1 MTGKAEPRA
10 RNTSGGAGYDLT
22 SLALFRSVAG
32 SGSIAHAA
40 ALHGLVPSAVSKRI
54 SDLEALVGA
63 PLLTRHRRGVALTP
77 AGHDLLRHAEALRDA
92 VDRMEA
98 EMRGHATG
106 RRGAIRVAANS
117 SAISQFL
124 PEDLAEFV
132 VAHPDLD
139 VRLTE
144 MTSVE
149 VIDAVRSGT
158 ADLGIFS
165 GLTDAAGLTLMP
177 YRRDT
182 LVVVM
187 PADHPLAARRTLKLA
202 DVVGEPFVALQAGSS
217 IQAWLDR
224 RAEEIGARIRRQV
237 AVQSFDGVRRMVQAR
252 LGIAVLPF
260 GAIEPYLDATRLAMV
275 PLDEP
280 WAVRELLLAVRD
292 TGAIPPQTAALIA
305 TLRG

>member
-1 MTGKAEPRA
+1 MA
-10 RNTSGGAGYDLT
+10 GGTRYDLV
-22 SLALFRSVAG
+22 SLALFRSVASG
-32 SGSIAHAA
+32 GSIAQAA
-40 ALHGLVPSAVSKRI
+40 SLHGLVPSAVSKRI
-54 SDLEALVGA
+54 ADLEALVGV
-63 PLLTRHRRGVALTP
+63 PLLNRHRRGVELTP
-77 AGHDLLRHAEALRDA
+77 AGRDLLRHAEALRDA

-98 EMRGHATG
+98 EMGAHATG

-132 VAHPDLD
+132 TAHPDLT
-139 VRLTE
+139 VNLAE

-149 VIDAVRSGT
+149 VIEAVRAGRV
-158 ADLGIFS
+158 DLGIFS
-165 GLTDAAGLTLMP
+165 GLTDAAGLSILP

-187 PADHPLAARRTLKLA
+187 PADHPLARNRVLRLE

-217 IQAWLDR
+217 IQTWIER
-224 RAEEIGARIRRQV
+224 RAEELGARIRTQV

-260 GAIEPYLDATRLAMV
+260 GAVEPYLDATRLAMV

-280 WAVRELLLAVRD
+280 WATRDLLLAVRD
-292 TGAIPPQTAALIA
+292 LAAVSPQTAALIA
-305 TLRG
+305 TLRGQAG

>member
-1 MTGKAEPRA
+1 MA
-10 RNTSGGAGYDLT
+10 GGTRYDLV
-22 SLALFRSVAG
+22 SLALFRSVAAG
-32 SGSIAHAA
+32 GSIAQAA
-40 ALHGLVPSAVSKRI
+40 ILHGLVPSAVSKRI
-54 SDLEALVGA
+54 SDLEAVVGS
-63 PLLTRHRRGVALTP
+63 PLLVRHRRGVELTP
-77 AGHDLLRHAEALRDA
+77 AGRDLLRHAEALRDA

-98 EMRGHATG
+98 EMGAHASG

-132 VAHPDLD
+132 AAQPDLN
-139 VRLTE
+139 VHLTE

-149 VIDAVRSGT
+149 VIDAVRAGR

-165 GLTDAAGLTLMP
+165 GLSEAVGLSLMP

-187 PADHPLAARRTLKLA
+187 PADHPLAARDALKLA
-202 DVVGEPFVALQAGSS
+202 DVVGQPFVALQAGSS
-217 IQAWLDR
+217 IQTWLDR
-224 RAEEIGARIRRQV
+224 RAEELGARIRTQV

-260 GAIEPYLDATRLAMV
+260 GAVEPYLDAARLAMV

-280 WAVRELLLAVRD
+280 WATRDLLLAVRD
-292 TGAIPPQTAALIA
+292 RAAVSPQTEALIA
-305 TLRG
+305 TLGGQAG

>member
-1 MTGKAEPRA
+1 VA
-10 RNTSGGAGYDLT
+10 AGTRYDLV
-22 SLALFRSVAG
+22 SLALFRSVAAG
-32 SGSIAHAA
+32 GSIAQAA
-40 ALHGLVPSAVSKRI
+40 GLNGLVPSAVSKRI
-54 SDLEALVGA
+54 ADLEALVGA
-63 PLLTRHRRGVALTP
+63 PLLTRHRRGGELTP
-77 AGHDLLRHAEALRDA
+77 AGRDLLRHAEGLRDA

-98 EMRGHATG
+98 EMAAHATG
-106 RRGAIRVAANS
+106 QRGAIRVAANS

-132 VAHPDLD
+132 AAHPDLN
-139 VRLTE
+139 VHLTE

-149 VIDAVRSGT
+149 VTEAVRTGR

-165 GLTDAAGLTLMP
+165 GLTEAAGLSLMP

-187 PADHPLAARRTLKLA
+187 PADHALAGRKVLRLA

-224 RAEEIGARIRRQV
+224 RAEDLGARIRTQV

-260 GAIEPYLDATRLAMV
+260 GAVEPYLDAARLAMV
-275 PLDEP
+275 PLDEA
-280 WAVRELLLAVRD
+280 WATRDLLLAVRD
-292 TGAIPPQTAALIA
+292 LGAVSPQTTALIA
-305 TLRG
+305 TLRGQAG

>member
-1 MTGKAEPRA
+1 M
-10 RNTSGGAGYDLT
+10 GYDLLT
-22 SLALFRSVAG
+22 LALFRSIAA

-40 ALHGLVPSAVSKRI
+40 ALHGLVPSAVSKRMA
-54 SDLEALVGA
+54 DLEAHVGA
-63 PLLTRHRRGVALTP
+63 ALLHRHRRGVDLTP
-77 AGHDLLRHAEALRDA
+77 AGEDLLRHAEGLRDA
-92 VDRMEA
+92 VERMEA
-98 EMRGHATG
+98 EMGAHATG

-132 VAHPDLD
+132 GAHPELN
-139 VRLTE
+139 VHLAE

-149 VIDAVRSGT
+149 VIDAVRSGR

-165 GLTDAAGLTLMP
+165 GLTEAAGLTLLP

-187 PADHPLAARRTLKLA
+187 SADHKMAGQATLRLA

-217 IQAWLDR
+217 IQSWLDR
-224 RAEEIGARIRRQV
+224 RAEEIGGRIRRQV

-252 LGIAVLPF
+252 LGIAVLPL
-260 GAIEPYLDATRLAMV
+260 GAVEPYLDATRLAMV

-280 WAVRELLLAVRD
+280 WAVRDLLLAVRD
-292 TGAIPPQTAALIA
+292 VGAIGPQTAALIA

>member
-1 MTGKAEPRA
+1 MA
-10 RNTSGGAGYDLT
+10 YDLVT
-22 SLALFRSVAG
+22 LALFRSVAA

-40 ALHGLVPSAVSKRI
+40 AVHGLVPSAVSKRMG
-54 SDLEALVGA
+54 DLEALVGA
-63 PLLTRHRRGVALTP
+63 PLLHRHRRGVELTP
-77 AGHDLLRHAEALRDA
+77 TGHDLLRHAEALRDT
-92 VDRMEA
+92 VERMEA
-98 EMRGHATG
+98 EKGAHATG

-132 VAHPDLD
+132 AAQPDLN
-139 VRLTE
+139 VLLTE

-149 VIDAVRSGT
+149 VIDAVRSGR

-165 GLTDAAGLTLMP
+165 GLTEAAGLTLMP

-187 PADHPLAARRTLKLA
+187 PADHPLAKRRALRLA

-217 IQAWLDR
+217 IQTWLDR
-224 RAEEIGARIRRQV
+224 RAEDIGARIRRQV
-237 AVQSFDGVRRMVQAR
+237 SVQSFDGVRRMVQAR

-260 GAIEPYLDATRLAMV
+260 GAVEPYLDAARLAMV

-292 TGAIPPQTAALIA
+292 TGAIQPQTAALIA
-305 TLRG
+305 TLKG

>member
-1 MTGKAEPRA
+1 MA
-10 RNTSGGAGYDLT
+10 YDLVT
-22 SLALFRSVAG
+22 LALFRSVAA

-40 ALHGLVPSAVSKRI
+40 ALHGLVPSAVSKRMG
-54 SDLEALVGA
+54 DLEALVGA
-63 PLLTRHRRGVALTP
+63 PLLHRHRRGVELTP
-77 AGHDLLRHAEALRDA
+77 AGHDLLRHAEALRDT
-92 VDRMEA
+92 VERMEA
-98 EMRGHATG
+98 EMGAHATG

-132 VAHPDLD
+132 AAQPDLN
-139 VRLTE
+139 VLLTE

-149 VIDAVRSGT
+149 VIDAVRSGR

-165 GLTDAAGLTLMP
+165 GLTEAAGLTLMP

-187 PADHPLAARRTLKLA
+187 PADHALAKRRALRLA

-217 IQAWLDR
+217 IQTWLDR
-224 RAEEIGARIRRQV
+224 RAEDIGARIRRQV
-237 AVQSFDGVRRMVQAR
+237 SVQSFDGVRRMVQAR

-260 GAIEPYLDATRLAMV
+260 GAVEPYLDAARLAMV

-292 TGAIPPQTAALIA
+292 TGAIQPQTAALIA
-305 TLRG
+305 TLKG

>member
-1 MTGKAEPRA
+1 MA
-10 RNTSGGAGYDLT
+10 YDLVT
-22 SLALFRSVAG
+22 LALFRSVAA

-40 ALHGLVPSAVSKRI
+40 ALHGLVPSAVSKRMA
-54 SDLEALVGA
+54 DLEVEVGA
-63 PLLTRHRRGVALTP
+63 ALLQRHRRGVDLTA
-77 AGHDLLRHAEALRDA
+77 AGKDLLRHAEALRDA

-98 EMRGHATG
+98 EMGAHATG

-117 SAISQFL
+117 SSISQFL

-132 VAHPDLD
+132 AAHPDLS
-139 VRLTE
+139 VHLTE

-149 VIDAVRSGT
+149 VIEAVRAGR
-158 ADLGIFS
+158 ADLGIYS
-165 GLTDAAGLTLMP
+165 GLTEGAGLTLMP

-187 PADHPLAARRTLKLA
+187 PSDHALATQQALRLA
-202 DVVGEPFVALQAGSS
+202 DVVNEPFVALQTGSS
-217 IQAWLDR
+217 IQTWLDR
-224 RAEEIGARIRRQV
+224 RAEEIGTRILRQV

-260 GAIEPYLDATRLAMV
+260 GAVEPYLDSTRLAMV

-280 WAVRELLLAVRD
+280 WATRELVLAVRD
-292 TGAIPPQTAALIA
+292 PGAISPQTACLIA
-305 TLRG
+305 TLRGQAE

>member
-1 MTGKAEPRA
+1 VA
-10 RNTSGGAGYDLT
+10 GGTRYDLV
-22 SLALFRSVAG
+22 SLALFRSVAEG
-32 SGSIAHAA
+32 GSIAQAA
-40 ALHGLVPSAVSKRI
+40 GLHGLVPSAVSKRI

-63 PLLTRHRRGVALTP
+63 PLLHRHRRGVELTP
-77 AGHDLLRHAEALRDA
+77 AGRDLLRHAGVLRDA

-98 EMRGHATG
+98 EMGAHATG

-132 VAHPDLD
+132 AAHPELS
-139 VRLTE
+139 VHLAE

-149 VIDAVRSGT
+149 VIEAVRAGR

-165 GLTDAAGLTLMP
+165 GLTEAAGLSLMP

-187 PADHPLAARRTLKLA
+187 PADHPLAGRRALKLA
-202 DVVGEPFVALQAGSS
+202 DVVGEAFVSLQAGSS
-217 IQAWLDR
+217 IQAWIDR
-224 RAEEIGARIRRQV
+224 RAEEMGTRIRTQV

-260 GAIEPYLDATRLAMV
+260 GAVEPYLDAAKLAMV

-280 WAVRELLLAVRD
+280 WAVRDLLLAVRD
-292 TGAIPPQTAALIA
+292 MGAVSPQTAALIA
-305 TLRG
+305 TLGGQAE

>member
-1 MTGKAEPRA
+1 MA
-10 RNTSGGAGYDLT
+10 YDLVT
-22 SLALFRSVAG
+22 LALFRSVAA

-40 ALHGLVPSAVSKRI
+40 ALHGLVPSAVSKRMA
-54 SDLEALVGA
+54 DLEVEVGA
-63 PLLTRHRRGVALTP
+63 ALLQRHRRGVDLTA
-77 AGHDLLRHAEALRDA
+77 AGKDLLRHAEALRDA

-98 EMRGHATG
+98 EMGAHATG

-117 SAISQFL
+117 SSISQFL

-132 VAHPDLD
+132 AAHPDLS
-139 VRLTE
+139 VHLTE

-149 VIDAVRSGT
+149 VIEAVRAGR
-158 ADLGIFS
+158 ADLGIYS
-165 GLTDAAGLTLMP
+165 GLTEGSGLTLMP

-187 PADHPLAARRTLKLA
+187 PSDHALATRQALRLA
-202 DVVGEPFVALQAGSS
+202 DVVNEPFVALQTGSS
-217 IQAWLDR
+217 IQTWLDR
-224 RAEEIGARIRRQV
+224 RAEEIGTRILRQV

-260 GAIEPYLDATRLAMV
+260 GAVEPYLDSTRLAMV

-280 WAVRELLLAVRD
+280 WATRELVLAVRD
-292 TGAIPPQTAALIA
+292 PGAISPQTACLIA
-305 TLRG
+305 TLRGQAE

>member
-1 MTGKAEPRA
+1 MA
-10 RNTSGGAGYDLT
+10 YDLVT
-22 SLALFRSVAG
+22 LALFRSVAA

-40 ALHGLVPSAVSKRI
+40 ALHGLVPSAVSKRMA
-54 SDLEALVGA
+54 DLEAQVGTT
-63 PLLTRHRRGVALTP
+63 LLQRHRRGVDLTA
-77 AGHDLLRHAEALRDA
+77 AGRDLLRHAETLRDA

-98 EMRGHATG
+98 EMGAHATG

-117 SAISQFL
+117 SSISQFL

-132 VAHPDLD
+132 SAHPDLS
-139 VRLTE
+139 VHLTE

-149 VIDAVRSGT
+149 VIEAVRAGR
-158 ADLGIFS
+158 ADLGIYS
-165 GLTDAAGLTLMP
+165 GLTDGGGLTLMP

-187 PADHPLAARRTLKLA
+187 PADHPLAGRQALRLA
-202 DVVGEPFVALQAGSS
+202 DVVHQPFVALQTGSS
-217 IQAWLDR
+217 IQTWLDR
-224 RAEEIGARIRRQV
+224 RAEEIGSRILRQV

-260 GAIEPYLDATRLAMV
+260 GAVEPYLDSTRLAMV

-280 WAVRELLLAVRD
+280 WATRDLMLAVRD
-292 TGAIPPQTAALIA
+292 PGLVSTQTASLIA
-305 TLRG
+305 TLRGHAE

>member
-1 MTGKAEPRA
+1 MP
-10 RNTSGGAGYDLT
+10 GGTRYDLV
-22 SLALFRSVAG
+22 SLGLFRSVAAG
-32 SGSIAHAA
+32 GSIAQAA
-40 ALHGLVPSAVSKRI
+40 QAHGLVPSAVSKRI
-54 SDLEALVGA
+54 ADLEGVVGA
-63 PLLTRHRRGVALTP
+63 PLLTRHRRGVDLTP
-77 AGHDLLRHAEALRDA
+77 AGRDLLRHAEALRDA

-98 EMRGHATG
+98 EMAAHASG
-106 RRGAIRVAANS
+106 RRGVIRVAANS
-117 SAISQFL
+117 SSVSQFL

-132 VAHPDLD
+132 AAHPDLS
-139 VRLTE
+139 VHLTE

-149 VIDAVRSGT
+149 VIEALRAGR

-165 GLTDAAGLTLMP
+165 GLTEAAGLTILP

-187 PADHPLAARRTLKLA
+187 PADHPLARRGALKLA
-202 DVVGEPFVALQAGSS
+202 DVVGEPFVALQEGSS
-217 IQAWLDR
+217 IQSWLDR
-224 RAEEIGARIRRQV
+224 RSEELGTRIRTQV

-260 GAIEPYLDATRLAMV
+260 GAVEPYLDATRLAMV

-280 WAVRELLLAVRD
+280 WAVRDLLLAVRD
-292 TGAIPPQTAALIA
+292 MAAVSAQTAALIA

>member
-1 MTGKAEPRA
+1 MGH
-10 RNTSGGAGYDLT
+10 DLT
-22 SLALFRSVAG
+22 TLALFRSIAAN
-32 SGSIAHAA
+32 GSIAHAA
-40 ALHGLVPSAVSKRI
+40 AVHGLVPSAVSKRI

-63 PLLTRHRRGVALTP
+63 PLLQRHRRGVELTP
-77 AGHDLLRHAEALRDA
+77 AGQDLLRHAEVLRDA
-92 VDRMEA
+92 VERMEA
-98 EMRGHATG
+98 DMGAHATG
-106 RRGAIRVAANS
+106 RRGAVRVAANS

-132 VAHPDLD
+132 AAYPDLS
-139 VRLTE
+139 VHLAE

-149 VIDAVRSGT
+149 VIDAVRSGR

-165 GLTDAAGLTLMP
+165 GLTEAAGLTVMP

-187 PADHPLAARRTLKLA
+187 PVDHPLAGRRALKLA

-217 IQAWLDR
+217 IQAFLDR
-224 RAEEIGARIRRQV
+224 RAMDVGARIRTQV

-260 GAIEPYLDATRLAMV
+260 GAVEPYLDAARLAMV
-275 PLDEP
+275 PLDEG
-280 WAVRELLLAVRD
+280 WATRDLLLAVRD
-292 TGAIPPQTAALIA
+292 AAAIRPQTAALIA
-305 TLRG
+305 TLGGQAD